1 MAIPISS
8 SLTQLNA
15 EAFISEGYELSLDN
29 IIPSIE
35 LTGSFTPFQSKTQLF
50 IYDIFQNVLHE
61 NSNYNAVGSYLT
73 PPVTTANSNTSSSYN
88 QFELNPTKD
97 IYDQGYSSGEYYAVY
112 NFIDYELGSENSEE
126 IEGIYQSHPYF
137 ISEISGDRTELRIQ
151 NNFLSQ
157 NQIESYYNQFNDK
170 LNARENVDEFYISFG
185 NNRNFIAVNSQLV
198 SPSSGS
204 IRPTSIL
211 IKLYKPLPINFEI
224 ETEIQIISKV
234 GESRVFKVEFQPNLE
249 FVDNLLSLKGPNY
262 NIDLKDKIN
271 NSTNF
276 KNLNDLINTANSE
289 SYYQF
294 NSLRD
299 QKGVILRKD
308 WSDWSQ
314 FINYSSA
321 EQRLNNFYNKMV
333 SIESA
338 SAEIS
343 SLEDIGSLNKT
354 TSEYSSSYNNASN
367 TINNII
373 SKFDSYEY
381 FLYYITGSE
390 SWPKYTSTYPYANF
404 SVTSSVIK
412 NWFGSTDES
421 NPYYNTGKNQIYSA
435 SRYDNNNQNYLYYL
449 IPPFITDNSSN
460 EQYTTF
466 VNMTGQAFDEMYLYT
481 EAVEQIRN
489 TNSSLTGDVLP
500 LGLADDVIESLG
512 FETYGNSFNSI
523 GFNPNQIAVV
533 PSAGSG
539 LEYITRYIDI
549 ASGSVINYYDQQ
561 ESTLGYVIA
570 LADPSFP
577 YPIDNAAQE
586 IYKRIFHNM
595 VSLVKRKGTVTGL
608 RQLIN
613 IWGVPS
619 TMLRISEFGGKNKDD
634 ENDYDLWMNRYSS
647 ALKTYSGSL
656 VKNTATTIGTQA
668 SSSVQ
673 IPWLP
678 LTNNFYDENSP
689 SANYMSVPD
698 CIQFRFKNKKPI
710 GPDQFFTSSLLIK
723 PWFDGAGGNIP
734 NSPGAF
740 GLVLEYSGSNSGS
753 FSGSAL
759 PTDSQYGTL
768 QFVISGSAADGG
780 TEGTQTTGRHYF
792 TSSKISLPFFDD
804 GWWSVQ
810 LQRLTNLSASNQD
823 NTLNEYEL
831 RVANNIYD
839 GYDGN
844 QIGFQASASITMID
858 NKISSSIN
866 EAWNNMGFDV
876 VNAGTNKKGLGLGGI
891 APFDG
896 DFGNGT
902 NNLIGSAGIKN
913 PMKVGGKFIGRPFV
927 GEFQEFRY
935 YRRAMSASSFNDY
948 VMNPESIQGHSD
960 SNTGAGSSYD
970 LLSFR
975 APLGNELEF
984 VYQPVGFRHIFS
996 ATGNYSN
1003 PVNDFFA
1010 GQNVAGTDK
1019 GVGSIH
1025 PSIVN
1030 STGELFTSSFL
1041 QNPSVSSTRGFATSS
1056 FYNWKIAVGPDNQY
1070 ITASW
1075 FTPNTEINYMDQ
1087 PAAGIRNR
1095 IKNKIQVIDGN
1106 EYGTTLSPFRSIQQ
1120 EFEQSSSYTEDLNSL
1135 EVGFSFQNE
1144 INDDII
1150 ATFGHGVVSDAIAD
1164 PRFLSESTDRYPE
1177 LTRIAEDYF
1186 KKYQGF
1192 NVNNTV
1198 QNNSPVTLIPQE
1210 FDYNRL
1216 IQFYETSLFKAIKNY
1231 VPARTSLST
1240 GIIVKQHLLERNN
1253 ASTVIG
1259 VNPNT
1264 SVAKTPETGSNV
1276 YGYTDQTGFNSVI
1289 SQRNLLITSSI
1300 PMETLTGSAGGSVN
1314 KYNNLKVNT
1323 LNFNPNQ
1330 PTFRCIELD
1339 NIDIGNG
1346 FVNLFGSNP
1355 TLFTGLIDNIVFSNE
1370 NGGYLETLVAYK
1382 GQLLYDFSIASGTGT
1397 NNINIEIRSNKR
1409 GVISRFSAPV
1419 VAFNTPRTFSP
1430 FFDIYPNEEIKI
1442 FAKDDLNDLVLNSFQ
1457 IEIGVMLLASP
1468 LTTLGGQSVI
1478 ATSASQQFYYTLDNF
1493 TGDTIVKDT
1502 QDEFY
1507 NGEFSGSNFEVIPPQ
1522 YNPYRIFAD
1531 GNDKTPDIIPPTPY
1545 VDFTK
1550 GGERGTTGAFTATNA
1565 NTIVVDTNGV
1575 TVTNDYEAFTGSF
1588 FNLQEGQE
1596 YEVSISYTSNQ
1607 FNYDQVLILGFN
1619 QMTTTSFPSSNTFQY
1634 WQGANLT
1641 GAPASAGPITT
1652 LLLIPPAFNASTT
1665 VTSFT
1670 YNTTAGTAYNSNN
1683 GIQFYN
1689 SSLSANQTSTITV
1702 NYIRAINSL
1711 GPKHFYER
1719 DGFTIVPSQS
1729 QLFQNSPYN
1738 PTINNVSGSR
1748 ENSFLFDM
1756 DFDPVIPGSSQ
1767 TEGIPSDYSLLISS
1781 SELGFKGATSTNI
1794 NLLEYAE
1801 VPESNY
1807 TTTTIINPRYDGS
1820 KITSADYNFRITEAN
1835 LSESQEPSGLFSPLM
1850 VPDLKLQ
1857 SKIRFLNDDTGSWE
1871 GDKTSEYISAI
1882 DNRPIN
1888 FAHFKSSYENLEKF
1902 GTSTFEIDQLI
1913 SIPFESIQGEQ
1924 APIITSSQ
1932 LTGNNENLIP
1942 VASTFPPNRKL
1953 KVVYNQSTKQFRN
1966 LTSFLTPTISEI
1978 ISPVLDY
1985 SNLTNISKYIYTPAQ
2000 DIASSFT
2007 NQKTPFELLQTQ
2019 SFNAPNWTDVSV
2031 NHNKSAGATAPL
2043 WNILSTKNDTPINS
2057 DRFLVTQSIL
2067 PSPRFSDTNSLVLF
2081 QTGSSPSSK
2090 NKGHGLLYVMGYATN
2105 AEDLYQYNFPGV
2117 ATIVKLDMNGPHLQ
2131 LINSANHNINNGN
2144 IAYTSS
2150 TQGWATAPNA
2160 TVSPNTQITSKDNV
2174 TAMYAGNEG
2183 GNFFPWPWCSSTFVE
2198 DTAGT
2203 IGVSQTRLPDL
2214 PITQDGTRG
2223 IENYFTYNY
2232 SQSAATEY
2240 TDKNL
2245 PAMIEKGDI
2254 IRVTYAFP
2262 SAIDATDN
2270 GGVDF
2275 NSLSNNE
2282 LVNVDFTVLGY
2293 ELAPPIVH
2301 IQAAYPYNGSSQIG
2315 WATGLSSTT
2324 SGNTFYADIRDL
2336 PPTGLYSPDSLKE
2349 RYDLM
2354 IENGQPWVYVN
2365 DDGNNSNAA
2374 TGSLLNCEVI
2384 TRWGEQSASSGIIA
2398 PTGSLRLTL
2407 QGWGSDFSTNEQ
2419 GAIGTTQAFLRT
2431 GMEMGFNTS
2440 GNPITASWEG
2450 FDPKT
2455 SPAFSP
2461 SKFSGIVEDGST
2473 YHPLDPG
2480 FVYDTLIVSP
2490 DPTTL
2495 PKPILSG
2502 SISAAT
2508 IVKRVNDDTKVIV
2521 DMAQPINQ
2529 KGAITPSGDGY
2540 LIPDDLSSTQQDNVQ
2555 KIINVLKSQNSFTN
2569 PPDANETQDVS

>member
-8 SLTQLNA
+8 SLIQLNA

-50 IYDIFQNVLHE
+50 IYDIFQNILHQ

-73 PPVTTANSNTSSSYN
+73 PPVTTANSNSSSSYN

-157 NQIESYYNQFNDK
+157 NQIESYYNQFNAK

-211 IKLYKPLPINFEI
+211 IKLYKPLPINFEV

-333 SIESA
+333 SIESS

-343 SLEDIGSLNKT
+343 SLENIGSLNKT

-367 TINNII
+367 NINNII

-710 GPDQFFTSSLLIK
+710 GPDQFFTSSLLAK
-723 PWFDGAGGNIP
+723 PWFDGVGGNIP
-734 NSPGAF
+734 NSPSAF

-768 QFVISGSAADGG
+768 QLVISGSAADGG

-831 RVANNIYD
+831 RVANSIYD

-902 NNLIGSAGIKN
+902 NNLIGSPGVKN

-1300 PMETLTGSAGGSVN
+1300 GVGSLTGSAGGSIN
-1314 KYNNLKVNT
+1314 KYNIIEALSGSFRDAVTGFIPSTTPVTASFNGASGFDVQENIIIADDT
-1323 LNFNPNQ
+1323 LQLLETTVRIQCNPIVLLSTYSV
-1330 PTFRCIELD
+1330 PTFGAVTVLK
-1339 NIDIGNG
+1339 
-1346 FVNLFGSNP
+1346 LFS
-1355 TLFTGLIDNIVFSNE
+1355 TLRGLISE
-1370 NGGYLETLVAYK
+1370 K
-1382 GQLLYDFSIASGTGT
+1382 SITITAGNQEVQFG
-1397 NNINIEIRSNKR
+1397 NFI
-1409 GVISRFSAPV
+1409 
-1419 VAFNTPRTFSP
+1419 FSP
-1430 FFDIYPNEEIKI
+1430 GERIY
-1442 FAKDDLNDLVLNSFQ
+1442 FT
-1457 IEIGVMLLASP
+1457 IESTG
-1468 LTTLGGQSVI
+1468 
-1478 ATSASQQFYYTLDNF
+1478 ATSNSTSYQILINTRSSAIAPQTQRVPPSASVSQQAWWYLDDF
-1493 TGDTIVKDT
+1493 TGDYKIKST
-1502 QDEFY
+1502 QEEFY
-1507 NGEFSGSNFEVIPPQ
+1507 DGEFSGSNFEVIPTQ

-1531 GNDKTPDIIPPTPY
+1531 GNDKTPDTLFSTSTAPTPY
-1545 VDFTK
+1545 VDFTQ
-1550 GGERGTTGAFTATNA
+1550 GGGNPSYFTIGSATQITASEGVAAFTSQ
-1565 NTIVVDTNGV
+1565 
-1575 TVTNDYEAFTGSF
+1575 FWTGSF
-1588 FNLQEGQE
+1588 FNLVPGATYEIKGHYSRPTGTSISNVYPQTLLTHTGTLLAEFSGFLIPAGDAGQVDFTYQFVATNNYPDDPLLQPYSSGPGSGFDNGGVELFTSAIGQE
-1596 YEVSISYTSNQ
+1596 QFRLKIDSIT
-1607 FNYDQVLILGFN
+1607 LI
-1619 QMTTTSFPSSNTFQY
+1619 NT
-1634 WQGANLT
+1634 
-1641 GAPASAGPITT
+1641 
-1652 LLLIPPAFNASTT
+1652 
-1665 VTSFT
+1665 
-1670 YNTTAGTAYNSNN
+1670 
-1683 GIQFYN
+1683 
-1689 SSLSANQTSTITV
+1689 
-1702 NYIRAINSL
+1702 L

-1850 VPDLKLQ
+1850 APDLKLQ

-1966 LTSFLTPTISEI
+1966 LKTSLTPTISEI
-1978 ISPVLDY
+1978 VSPVLDY

-2043 WNILSTKNDTPINS
+2043 WNILSTKNGTPINS

-2067 PSPRFSDTNSLVLF
+2067 PSPGFSDTNSLVLF

-2117 ATIVKLDMNGPHLQ
+2117 ATIVRLDMNGPHLQ

-2174 TAMYAGNEG
+2174 TAMWASNEG

-2198 DTAGT
+2198 DPVGT

-2232 SQSAATEY
+2232 SQSAVTEY
-2240 TDKNL
+2240 TDRNL
-2245 PAMIEKGDI
+2245 PVMIEKGDI

-2262 SAIDATDN
+2262 SAIDATNN

-2282 LVNVDFTVLGY
+2282 LINVDFTVLGY

-2301 IQAAYPYNGSSQIG
+2301 IQAAYPYNGSTQYG
-2315 WATGLSSTT
+2315 WATGFPGTSTA
-2324 SGNTFYADIRDL
+2324 GNTFYADIQDL

-2354 IENGQPWVYVN
+2354 IENGQPWMMVIN
-2365 DDGNNSNAA
+2365 DSNNNKAA

-2384 TRWGEQSASSGIIA
+2384 TRWGEQSASSGIIS

-2407 QGWGSDFSTNEQ
+2407 QGWGSDITNEQ

-2455 SPAFSP
+2455 TSPAFSP
-2461 SKFSGIVEDGST
+2461 SKFSAVVEDGSA

-2495 PKPILSG
+2495 PKPITSG

-2540 LIPDDLSSTQQDNVQ
+2540 LIPDDLSPTQQDNVQ